1 MSHYIRI
8 SDLDTAL
15 WRLQNFLEF
24 LSISI
29 GSTNHLLAF
38 RGSIVLPGGN
48 ILYYHK
54 ALSMSRPR
62 MNSHFA
68 ELLY

>member
-8 SDLDTAL
+8 SNLDTAL
-15 WRLQNFLEF
+15 WRLHNFLEF

-29 GSTNHLLAF
+29 GSTNHLLTF
-38 RGSIVLPGGN
+38 RGSIVRSGGN

-54 ALSMSRPR
+54 TLSMSRPR
-62 MNSHFA
+62 VNSYFA